1 MINATDELN
10 CQAELRDGEQAE
22 NAPRRRWPLASE
34 GGVELSWSHGG
45 KTIQLQESPKGQE
58 CGRGSQAG
66 LEGGV
71 GGRGHVVEKLSNP
84 TPTPC
89 IVWVMPHDSLAT
101 KPFPGKEIH
110 FLKGQAVGQWLSTEA
125 FPNLPPKSQCAML
138 SPRAPCS
145 MEGC

>member
-1 MINATDELN
+1 MLPGGGGLWLLKGVLN
-10 CQAELRDGEQAE
+10 YHGAMGARQFNCKSHQKARSVGGE
-22 NAPRRRWPLASE
+22 
-34 GGVELSWSHGG
+34 
-45 KTIQLQESPKGQE
+45 
-58 CGRGSQAG
+58 SQAG

-84 TPTPC
+84 TPIPC

-138 SPRAPCS
+138 SPRAPRS
-145 MEGC
+145 MEGY